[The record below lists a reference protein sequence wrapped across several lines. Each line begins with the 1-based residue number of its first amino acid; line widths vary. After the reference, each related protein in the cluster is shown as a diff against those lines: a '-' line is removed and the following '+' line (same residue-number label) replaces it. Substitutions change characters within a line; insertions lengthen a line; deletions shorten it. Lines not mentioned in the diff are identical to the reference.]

1 MTRLVALLVSVGALS
16 SVATACG
23 PIQST
28 AFLLDA
34 DVALEAARTAG
45 AEQYAPYE
53 FTSARLYLL
62 KAREEVGYS
71 DFEVATDFAK
81 KASRFANEAKE
92 KALSTAQNE
101 VTPPPPPPSP

>member
-1 MTRLVALLVSVGALS
+1 MTRLLALLVAFGAL
-16 SVATACG
+16 TACG

-45 AEQYAPYE
+45 AEKYAPYE

-71 DFEVATDFAK
+71 DFQVAVDFAK
-81 KASRFANEAKE
+81 KASQFANEAKE
-92 KALSTAQNE
+92 KSLATAQSE
-101 VTPPPPPPSP
+101 VSSPPPTPSSP